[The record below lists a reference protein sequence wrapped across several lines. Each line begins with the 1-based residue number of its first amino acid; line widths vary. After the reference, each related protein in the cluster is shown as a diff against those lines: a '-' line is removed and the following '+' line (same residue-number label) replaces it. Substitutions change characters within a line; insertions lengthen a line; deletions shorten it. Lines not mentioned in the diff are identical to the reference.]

1 MEEEWTRRR
10 GGCTGHSRERDRHR
24 TDMDRDTD
32 PGGPRPLHE
41 CGAGLPSKCRSP
53 QNDLGG
59 FWEGQFT
66 QPTWALNLDHQ

>member
-1 MEEEWTRRR
+1 
-10 GGCTGHSRERDRHR
+10 
-24 TDMDRDTD
+24 MDRDTD